1 MATSSR
7 TQQHLINAF
16 CLSLIYVLAF
26 VARLHPVL
34 RFEVTIHEF
43 DAYFNLRATQYLV
56 DNGFANFHNWFDP
69 SLWYPLGRPVG
80 FTVHSGLMWTAAAL
94 YHALHALGLSVS
106 VRHVCT
112 FLAPWMASNTTLVTY
127 LLGREIADSHTGLL
141 AAAMLAIVPG
151 YISRSVAGSFD
162 PEAVATFAMQVT
174 FYLFA
179 KAVNRGSA
187 GWGGAAA
194 VAYLYMCASW
204 GGYVYVIN
212 LLPLYVLV
220 MLVSGK
226 CSSRLYIAYSSF
238 CVIGTILSL
247 QIRFIGFNLVE
258 STEHLLAL
266 ITLVLL
272 QLWMLH
278 QQLKAFLSAESLAR
292 VERLGISVLLGVSTV
307 IVMVVQANGS
317 LSSMANRFYAVI
329 NPTYA
334 KEYLPILAS
343 VSEHQ
348 PTSWASFFFDL
359 HCLMFLL
366 PAGLYY
372 CFRLIKQQDP
382 KSDVLVLAVMMGMS
396 SVYVAAVMVKLM
408 LLLAPAAC
416 LLSAI
421 TVSSILST
429 HLPQMLVKPQEPSNS
444 RKSKSE
450 DGQQLASVMIAGV
463 IVMLFF
469 FVFHCNWVSAEAYSS
484 PSIVLSAT
492 RNDGSQVL
500 FDDFREA
507 YSWIRHNTPESA
519 RILSWWDYGYQLS
532 ALANR
537 TTVIDNNTWN
547 ITQIATVGKALTAN
561 ETVAYDILQRL
572 DVDYVVVVFGGLA
585 GYGSDDLNK
594 YMWMVR
600 ILSSVDGSI
609 NEAEYFTRL
618 GEFRVD
624 SQAPP
629 RFTNSLLYK
638 LSYHQFGSVQT
649 QESGPL
655 GVDRVRGTEIA
666 TKKIELEH
674 LEEVFSTEHW
684 IVRVYQVKPPEN
696 RWQ

>member
-1 MATSSR
+1 
-7 TQQHLINAF
+7 
-16 CLSLIYVLAF
+16 
-26 VARLHPVL
+26 
-34 RFEVTIHEF
+34 
-43 DAYFNLRATQYLV
+43 
-56 DNGFANFHNWFDP
+56 
-69 SLWYPLGRPVG
+69 
-80 FTVHSGLMWTAAAL
+80 
-94 YHALHALGLSVS
+94 
-106 VRHVCT
+106 
-112 FLAPWMASNTTLVTY
+112 
-127 LLGREIADSHTGLL
+127 
-141 AAAMLAIVPG
+141 
-151 YISRSVAGSFD
+151 
-162 PEAVATFAMQVT
+162 
-174 FYLFA
+174 
-179 KAVNRGSA
+179 
-187 GWGGAAA
+187 
-194 VAYLYMCASW
+194 
-204 GGYVYVIN
+204 
-212 LLPLYVLV
+212 
-220 MLVSGK
+220 
-226 CSSRLYIAYSSF
+226 
-238 CVIGTILSL
+238 
-247 QIRFIGFNLVE
+247 
-258 STEHLLAL
+258 
-266 ITLVLL
+266 
-272 QLWMLH
+272 
-278 QQLKAFLSAESLAR
+278 
-292 VERLGISVLLGVSTV
+292 
-307 IVMVVQANGS
+307 
-317 LSSMANRFYAVI
+317 MANRFYAVI